1 MPTTTS
7 ITRLIAPTSSLTERV
22 AISLREDIT
31 QGRYKLGEP
40 LPSEGSMAA
49 SFGVSRT
56 VLREAISRLKAE
68 GLVSTRQ
75 GLGAFVASV
84 RPPQVFRI
92 DPSTYGDVEEILRIV
107 ELRMGFEAEAAALAA
122 LRRTNADLR
131 EMRHAIDEMAI
142 AVEQND
148 LPRGVAADVQFHG
161 AICAATHSRYYPA
174 FFNSLSEFLR
184 ENISVSRDLSLRQ
197 VGRGADAQ
205 SEHVAIFKAIQAR
218 DVFRARSDAR
228 IHLEN
233 TAQRLST
240 TIGGDASAPAKRPVA
255 EKSTKRLRRNIS

>member
-92 DPSTYGDVEEILRIV
+92 DPST
-107 ELRMGFEAEAAALAA
+107 
-122 LRRTNADLR
+122 
-131 EMRHAIDEMAI
+131 
-142 AVEQND
+142 
-148 LPRGVAADVQFHG
+148 
-161 AICAATHSRYYPA
+161 
-174 FFNSLSEFLR
+174 
-184 ENISVSRDLSLRQ
+184 
-197 VGRGADAQ
+197 
-205 SEHVAIFKAIQAR
+205 
-218 DVFRARSDAR
+218 
-228 IHLEN
+228 
-233 TAQRLST
+233 
-240 TIGGDASAPAKRPVA
+240 
-255 EKSTKRLRRNIS
+255 